1 MLSKHYDLIV
11 VTGCSLSSGME
22 MNDHLLPHFHNAQ
35 ERDDRIVEWYRQ
47 NFDVRSMDSLEI
59 LNTSRKQWQKKEKQ
73 EASWPARLQQLTG
86 IPVINLSEIGSSLS
100 RTLLEYARHVN
111 GIPPDSTQKMLT
123 IHQLPEP
130 GRLYMRFSEEYGRVN
145 VLPQELHDNF
155 GFDVKR
161 SGREIERVKKKYR
174 DFVIRDG
181 YIKKH
186 YSRVLKRIQHLS
198 AESNIDDLYIFQSKD
213 DVPEDIIDKV
223 VMDDFS
229 VFWSGY
235 RRGVCGHPVDPAYNK
250 DLCELIIPRL
260 K

>member
-1 MLSKHYDLIV
+1 
-11 VTGCSLSSGME
+11 ME

-47 NFDVRSMDSLEI
+47 NFDVLNMDSLEI

-73 EASWPARLQQLTG
+73 EASWPACLQQLTG

-155 GFDVKR
+155 GFDVER

-174 DFVIRDG
+174 DFVTRDG

-186 YSRVLKRIQHLS
+186 YLRVLKRIQHLS
-198 AESNIDDLYIFQSKD
+198 AERKIDDLYIFQSKD
-213 DVPEDIIDKV
+213 DVPEDILDKV

-235 RRGVCGHPVDPAYNK
+235 RRGVCGHPVDPAYNN

-260 K
+260 E

>member
-1 MLSKHYDLIV
+1 
-11 VTGCSLSSGME
+11 ME
-22 MNDHLLPHFHNAQ
+22 MNDHLLPNFQNAQ

-47 NFDVRSMDSLEI
+47 NFDVLNMDGLEI

-73 EASWPARLQQLTG
+73 EASWPARLQKLTG
-86 IPVINLSEIGSSLS
+86 IPVINLSEIGASLP
-100 RTLLEYARHVN
+100 RTLLEYSRHVKGTPHN
-111 GIPPDSTQKMLT
+111 STQKKLT

-155 GFDVKR
+155 GFDVER

-174 DFVIRDG
+174 DFVTRDG

-186 YSRVLKRIQHLS
+186 YLRVLKRIQHLS
-198 AESNIDDLYIFQSKD
+198 AERKIDDLYIFQSKD
-213 DVPEDIIDKV
+213 DVPEDILDKV

-235 RRGVCGHPVDPAYNK
+235 RRGVCGHPVDPAYNN

-260 K
+260 E

>member
-1 MLSKHYDLIV
+1 
-11 VTGCSLSSGME
+11 
-22 MNDHLLPHFHNAQ
+22 MNDHLLPNFQNAQ

-47 NFDVRSMDSLEI
+47 NFDVLNMDGLEI

-73 EASWPARLQQLTG
+73 EASWPARLQKLTG
-86 IPVINLSEIGSSLS
+86 IPVINLSEIGASLP
-100 RTLLEYARHVN
+100 RTLLEYSRHVKGTPHN
-111 GIPPDSTQKMLT
+111 STQKKLT

-155 GFDVKR
+155 GFDVER

-174 DFVIRDG
+174 DFVTRDG

-186 YSRVLKRIQHLS
+186 YLRVLKRIQHLS
-198 AESNIDDLYIFQSKD
+198 AERKIDDLYIFQSKD
-213 DVPEDIIDKV
+213 DVPEDILDKV

-235 RRGVCGHPVDPAYNK
+235 RRGVCGHPVDPAYNN

-260 K
+260 E